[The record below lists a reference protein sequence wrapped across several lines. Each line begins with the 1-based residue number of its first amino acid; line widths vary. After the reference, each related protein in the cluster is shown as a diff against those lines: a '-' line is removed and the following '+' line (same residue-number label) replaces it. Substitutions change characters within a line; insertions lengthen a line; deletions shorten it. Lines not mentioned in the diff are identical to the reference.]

1 LNIWFASTPAP
12 LGKPNINMSQE
23 LKVIQDFYDFMLWL
37 LGHTEKFPRHHRYS
51 LGVSIENRLQRILEL
66 LLRAKF
72 SRQKTIYLSDANMEL
87 EVLRFQIRLSKDLK
101 AMPDRSHGHAAKTMQ
116 GIGSQ
121 IGGWL
126 GSKGGKA

>member
-1 LNIWFASTPAP
+1 
-12 LGKPNINMSQE
+12 MSCE

-37 LGHTEKFPRHHRYS
+37 IGKTEDFPRHHRYS
-51 LGVSIENRLQRILEL
+51 LGIAMENRLGRILEL

-72 SRQKTIYLSDANMEL
+72 SRQKTGFLNDANIEL
-87 EVLRFQIRLSKDLK
+87 EVLRFQVRLAKDLK
-101 AMPDRSHGHAAKTMQ
+101 AMSIKSHGYAARAMQ

-126 GSKGGKA
+126 GSKGGKG